1 MTLAHLA
8 LRRVSKVYPT
18 KPPLHA
24 LRDVNLDIER
34 GELVAVVGPSGSG
47 KTTLLSLMGLLDT
60 PTSGEVWIDGVEAS
74 GLTEAQRSR
83 ARSDQIGFV
92 FQQFYLL
99 SSLTAR
105 ENVATGMLYQGLAP
119 AERRARA
126 DAALERVG
134 LSARASHRPG
144 ELSGGEQ
151 QRVAIARAI
160 AGDPA
165 VVFADEP
172 TGALDQASG
181 RMVLDCLRA
190 ANQTGA
196 TVVVITHD
204 LGLAE
209 LFDRQIHVL
218 DGEVTS

>member
-1 MTLAHLA
+1 VTLAHLA
-8 LRRVSKVYPT
+8 LRQVSKIYPA
-18 KPPLHA
+18 KPPLAA
-24 LRDVNLDIER
+24 LKNVTLDIDR
-34 GELVAVVGPSGSG
+34 GEFVAVVGPSGSG
-47 KTTLLSLMGLLDT
+47 KTTLLSLMGLLDV
-60 PTSGEVWIDGVEAS
+60 PTSGEVWIDGVNSAQ
-74 GLTEAQRSR
+74 LTEAQRSR

-99 SSLTAR
+99 PALTAR
-105 ENVATGMLYQGLAP
+105 DNVAAGMLYQGLASTQ
-119 AERRARA
+119 RRERA
-126 DAALERVG
+126 DRALERVG
-134 LSARASHRPG
+134 LTARAQHRPG

-181 RMVLDCLRA
+181 RMVLDCLKS
-190 ANQTGA
+190 ANEAGA

-204 LGLAE
+204 LGLAAT
-209 LFDRQIHVL
+209 FDRQIHVL
-218 DGEVTS
+218 DGEVTE

>member
-1 MTLAHLA
+1 
-8 LRRVSKVYPT
+8 VYPA
-18 KPPLHA
+18 KPPLEA
-24 LRDVNLDIER
+24 LKNVTLDIDR
-34 GELVAVVGPSGSG
+34 GEFTAVVGPSGSG

-60 PTSGEVWIDGVEAS
+60 PTAGEVWIDGTDAASLSEA
-74 GLTEAQRSR
+74 GRSR
-83 ARSDQIGFV
+83 LRSDQLGFV

-99 SSLTAR
+99 PALTAR
-105 ENVATGMLYQGLAP
+105 DNVASGMLYQGVP
-119 AERRARA
+119 AAQRRAKA
-126 DAALERVG
+126 EAALERVG
-134 LSARASHRPG
+134 LATRASHRPG

-160 AGDPA
+160 AGDPS

-181 RMVLDCLRA
+181 RMVLDCLKA
-190 ANQTGA
+190 ANEAGA

-204 LGLAE
+204 LELAK

-218 DGEVTS
+218 DGEVTE

>member
-1 MTLAHLA
+1 
-8 LRRVSKVYPT
+8 VSKIYPT

-24 LRDVNLDIER
+24 LKNVTMDIDR
-34 GELVAVVGPSGSG
+34 GEFVAVVGPSGSG
-47 KTTLLSLMGLLDT
+47 KTTLLSLMGLLDA
-60 PTSGEVWIDGVEAS
+60 PSEGEIWIDGIKVSALS
-74 GLTEAQRSR
+74 EAQRSR

-99 SSLTAR
+99 SAFTAR

-126 DAALERVG
+126 DAALGRVG
-134 LSARASHRPG
+134 LGARASHRPG

-160 AGDPA
+160 AGDPSI
-165 VVFADEP
+165 VFADEP

-181 RMVLDCLRA
+181 RMVMECLRD
-190 ANQTGA
+190 ANRLGA

-204 LGLAE
+204 LDLAAN
-209 LFDRQIHVL
+209 FDRQIHVL
-218 DGEVTS
+218 DGEVTT

>member
-1 MTLAHLA
+1 MTHLA
-8 LRRVSKVYPT
+8 LRQVSKVYPT
-18 KPPLHA
+18 NPPLHA
-24 LRDVNLDIER
+24 LREVDLDIER

-60 PTSGEVWIDGVEAS
+60 PTSGEVWIDGIEAS
-74 GLTEAQRSR
+74 GLSESERSR
-83 ARSDQIGFV
+83 ARSDLIGFV

-99 SSLTAR
+99 GSLTAR

-134 LSARASHRPG
+134 LAARASHRPG

-181 RMVLDCLRA
+181 RLVLDCLRA

-209 LFDRQIHVL
+209 MFDRQIHVL
-218 DGEVTS
+218 DGEVSG

>member
-1 MTLAHLA
+1 MAHLA
-8 LRRVSKVYPT
+8 LRQVSKIYPT
-18 KPPLHA
+18 KPPLAA
-24 LRDVNLDIER
+24 LKDVTLDIDR

-60 PTSGEVWIDGVEAS
+60 PTAGEVWIDGVNAAALSEA
-74 GLTEAQRSR
+74 GRSR

-99 SSLTAR
+99 PALTAR
-105 ENVATGMLYQGLAP
+105 DNVATGMLYQGLSA
-119 AERRARA
+119 AERRLRA

-134 LSARASHRPG
+134 LAARSKHRPG

-160 AGDPA
+160 AGDPS

-181 RMVLDCLRA
+181 RMVVDCLKDANRA
-190 ANQTGA
+190 GA

-204 LGLAE
+204 LALAE
-209 LFDRQIHVL
+209 LFDRQVHVL
-218 DGEVTS
+218 DGEVRQ

>member
-1 MTLAHLA
+1 MAHLA
-8 LRRVSKVYPT
+8 LRHVSKVYPT
-18 KPPLHA
+18 NPPLHA
-24 LRDVNLDIER
+24 LSDVSLDIER

-47 KTTLLSLMGLLDT
+47 KTTLLSLMGLLDA
-60 PTSGEVWIDGVEAS
+60 PTSGEVWIDGLDAA

-83 ARSDQIGFV
+83 ARSDLIGFV

-105 ENVATGMLYQGLAP
+105 DNVATGMLYQGLAP
-119 AERRARA
+119 AERRRRA

-134 LSARASHRPG
+134 LANRSSHRPG

-160 AGDPA
+160 AGEPA

-181 RMVLDCLRA
+181 RMVLDCLRS

-196 TVVVITHD
+196 TVIVITHD
-204 LGLAE
+204 LSLAAQ
-209 LFDRQIHVL
+209 FDRQIHVL
-218 DGEVTS
+218 DGRVSP

>member
-1 MTLAHLA
+1 MAHLA
-8 LRRVSKVYPT
+8 LREVSKVYPT
-18 KPPLHA
+18 KPPLAA
-24 LRDVNLDIER
+24 LKDVNLDIER

-60 PTSGEVWIDGVEAS
+60 PTDGEIWIDGVNSAALS
-74 GLTEAQRSR
+74 DAGRSR
-83 ARSDQIGFV
+83 TRSDQVGFV

-99 SSLTAR
+99 PSLTAR
-105 ENVATGMLYQGLAP
+105 DNVASGMLYRGLPA
-119 AERRARA
+119 AERRQRA
-126 DAALERVG
+126 DAALDRVG
-134 LSARASHRPG
+134 LAARAKHRPG

-160 AGDPA
+160 ANEPA

-181 RMVLDCLRA
+181 RRVLECLVE
-190 ANQTGA
+190 ANQGGA

-204 LGLAE
+204 PGLAAN
-209 LFDRQIHVL
+209 FDRQIHVL
-218 DGEVTS
+218 DGEVTG